1 MNKMDVVYLVSP
13 YRGTSNN
20 VLTAWIQRQINIY
33 NARKAAKAL
42 WKKGYYVF
50 SPTIN
55 TANFDGI
62 TSDAQF
68 LNFGLEMI
76 KRCDTVVI
84 LNTDEKKLECS
95 SGCIGEIEFAG
106 LLGKK
111 IILYSQIK

>member
-1 MNKMDVVYLVSP
+1 MDVVYLVSP
-13 YRGTSNN
+13 YRGTSKCG
-20 VLTAWIQRQINIY
+20 VMAWIQKQINIY
-33 NARKAAKAL
+33 NARKAAKLL
-42 WKKGYYVF
+42 WRRGNFVF
-50 SPTIN
+50 SPVLN
-55 TANFDGI
+55 SANFDGI

-84 LNTDEKKLECS
+84 LDTDGKKLENS
-95 SGCIGEIEFAG
+95 PGCKGEIELAE